1 MVDKFSRMLK
11 EALGARPNDV
21 FLACLYSLSLMEKN
35 YGGAHS
41 PQVEEARRVVKG
53 VLRDHPKYPYALH
66 VYMHAYDWPG

>member
-1 MVDKFSRMLK
+1 MVHEFSTMLK
-11 EALGARPNDV
+11 GVLDVRPNGV

-41 PQVEEARRVVKG
+41 PQVEEARRVLKG

-66 VYMHAYDWPG
+66 VFMHAYDWPG